1 MATDVDAG
9 VIVLV
14 LVVAAVLLLLLGVL
28 VVTMLLDGVPAGSLD
43 RGIALFTSICEGDRR
58 GSTCSRY
65 CEGCID
71 VM

>member
-14 LVVAAVLLLLLGVL
+14 LVVTAVLLLLLLGVL

-43 RGIALFTSICEGDRR
+43 RGIALFTSIYEGDRR
-58 GSTCSRY
+58 GSICSRY
-65 CEGCID
+65 CEGAS
-71 VM
+71 M

>member
-14 LVVAAVLLLLLGVL
+14 LVVAAVLLLLGVL

-65 CEGCID
+65 CEGAS
-71 VM
+71 M